1 MSRDHC
7 VSCSRRAFT
16 LLELVVVLAI
26 IGTLMALLLPA
37 VQAVREATRRLQC
50 QQNLKQ
56 IALALHSYH
65 EACRSFPYGV
75 NAAWGH
81 SWSAHVLPFVEQTAV
96 ADLVPW
102 SEAGWWRGTDRN
114 SRMLQQLVRMQIP
127 LFRCPSQG
135 EPLTSDI
142 NEMSDRYVTNYLA
155 CAGGDATHDNL
166 GPGGMGQSNGMFRAA
181 QFNRNPQ
188 RPARLQSVAD
198 GTSQTLMISESSF
211 IVNEEEGCWICD
223 RFYLYHPNADSG
235 DGSDFSEALG
245 STFYPINLQGQDEQ
259 QRESAFSSYHPA
271 GVNGAFADGSTHF
284 FHDSVD
290 LAIWRAHGSMR
301 QREVLAR

>member
-1 MSRDHC
+1 MGRDPC
-7 VSCSRRAFT
+7 VRCSRRAFT

-26 IGTLMALLLPA
+26 IGALMALLLPA
-37 VQAVREATRRLQC
+37 VQAVREASRRLQC

-65 EACRSFPYGV
+65 ESCRSFPYGV

-102 SEAGWWRGTDRN
+102 SETGWWRGTDRN
-114 SRMLQQLVRMQIP
+114 SRLLQQLVRMQVP

-135 EPLTSDI
+135 EPFTSDI

-188 RPARLQSVAD
+188 RPRAAKRGGWHVPDSDDQR
-198 GTSQTLMISESSF
+198 
-211 IVNEEEGCWICD
+211 IV
-223 RFYLYHPNADSG
+223 LH
-235 DGSDFSEALG
+235 
-245 STFYPINLQGQDEQ
+245 
-259 QRESAFSSYHPA
+259 RE
-271 GVNGAFADGSTHF
+271 
-284 FHDSVD
+284 
-290 LAIWRAHGSMR
+290 
-301 QREVLAR
+301 